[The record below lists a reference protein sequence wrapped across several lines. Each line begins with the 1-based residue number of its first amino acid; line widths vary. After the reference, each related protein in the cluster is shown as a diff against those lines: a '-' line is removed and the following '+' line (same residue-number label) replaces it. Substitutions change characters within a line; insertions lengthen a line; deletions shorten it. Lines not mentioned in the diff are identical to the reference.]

1 MFLDWD
7 LTHPCRAEI
16 RSRRYV
22 TKIWTDRMKFIP
34 PSHVK
39 ELSSTLFDRYN
50 STSVKMSARTDAEAE
65 QNQMNSGVTPETL
78 ESTLREKLDASHV
91 DIADLSGTI

>member
-1 MFLDWD
+1 
-7 LTHPCRAEI
+7 
-16 RSRRYV
+16 
-22 TKIWTDRMKFIP
+22 MKFIP
-34 PSHVK
+34 PSHVE
-39 ELSSTLFDRYN
+39 ELSSALFDKYN

>member
-1 MFLDWD
+1 M
-7 LTHPCRAEI
+7 R
-16 RSRRYV
+16 
-22 TKIWTDRMKFIP
+22 FIP
-34 PSHVK
+34 PSHAE
-39 ELSSTLFDRYN
+39 ELQSTLSDIQHHFG
-50 STSVKMSARTDAEAE
+50 KMSARTDTEAE